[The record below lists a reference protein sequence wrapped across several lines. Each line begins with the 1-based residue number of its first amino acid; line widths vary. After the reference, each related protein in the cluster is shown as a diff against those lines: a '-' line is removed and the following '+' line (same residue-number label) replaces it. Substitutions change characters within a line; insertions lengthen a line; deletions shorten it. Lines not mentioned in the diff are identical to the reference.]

1 LLENLRLIEQNK
13 NMLPPPI
20 TGIPAS
26 KVGQIVQEFIDN
38 DGVKDL
44 TVDQQSEGTY
54 TVTPVG

>member
-1 LLENLRLIEQNK
+1 LRLNEQNK

-20 TGIPAS
+20 TGIPAG

-44 TVDQQSEGTY
+44 TVDQQSDGTY
-54 TVTPVG
+54 TVTPIG